1 MRKIEKSQYR
11 EQKGGKGMTARE
23 LKHKVQLREWKERVA
38 ECRSSGKP
46 VAQWCKEAGITR
58 ARYYRWEREVLEKAG
73 SELVR
78 QDESRGSEF
87 VELSVVPEK
96 PALREKGNGL
106 AARLH
111 TRYGELEVYAG
122 ADEGTLAAVLRAMK
136 DAE

>member
-1 MRKIEKSQYR
+1 
-11 EQKGGKGMTARE
+11 MTARE
-23 LKHKVQLREWKERVA
+23 LKHEVQVREWKERVA
-38 ECRSSGKP
+38 QCRSSGKP
-46 VAQWCKEAGITR
+46 VMHWCKEAGISTVT
-58 ARYYRWEREVLEKAG
+58 YYRWEREVLEKAG
-73 SELVR
+73 SELAR

-96 PALREKGNGL
+96 AVPGGKTGTPA
-106 AARLH
+106 AVLH